1 MTTEVVIVGG
11 GVGGTVTANRLLKR
25 LEREI
30 GAGEVEITLVSDNPK
45 HIYKPTFFYVPFGEK
60 EPEDAE
66 RPLADLVNRR
76 VDLVYDRVQDVDTDR
91 KALDLAANGE
101 VGYDY
106 LVVATGAIPDL
117 EATPGF
123 GADGDA
129 HHFYDG
135 EAATALRRELADFDE
150 GHLVLSVMGTPHV
163 CPAAPVEFTML
174 ADAELRR
181 RGVRDDVTITY
192 TYPLPR
198 LHSVRPVAEWAE
210 PRFAERDIQSQT
222 SFNPETVDG
231 EEQVIHSL
239 EGTDL
244 EYDLLV
250 GIPEFRSGSLIQDA
264 GLGEEWME
272 VDKHTLESDHAEDVY
287 GLGDVT
293 NIPTSKAGSV
303 AHYAAGTV
311 VDRIAARVRGHEPR
325 ARFAGDTI
333 CFLEAGM
340 EEGSHISFDYDTDP
354 VVRDQTEFIHWAK
367 FAYNEMYW
375 LTARGLA

>member
-231 EEQVIHSL
+231 EEQGIHSL

>member
-1 MTTEVVIVGG
+1 MTQQIVVVGG

-25 LEREI
+25 LEREVS
-30 GAGEVEITLVSDNPK
+30 AGEVEITLVSDSPK

-76 VDLVYDRVQDVDTDR
+76 VNLIYDRVELIDTDA
-91 KALDLAANGE
+91 KTLDLQRSGSY
-101 VGYDY
+101 GYDY
-106 LVVATGAIPDL
+106 LTVATGAKPDL

-123 GADGDA
+123 GDGDA

-135 EAATALRRELADFDE
+135 EAANSLRRALADFDA
-150 GHLVLSVMGTPHV
+150 GALVLSVMGTPHV

-174 ADAELRR
+174 ADAEFRK
-181 RGVRDDVTITY
+181 RGIRDDVTITY

-198 LHSVRPVAEWAE
+198 LHSVRPVAEWTE
-210 PRFAERDIQSQT
+210 PRYTEREVST
-222 SFNPETVDG
+222 KAPFNPETVDA
-231 EEQVIHSL
+231 EEGVIHSL
-239 EGTDL
+239 EDTSV

-250 GIPEFRSGSLIQDA
+250 GIPEFKAADLIA
-264 GLGEEWME
+264 ESGLGEEWME
-272 VDKHTLESDHAEDVY
+272 VDKHTLESDHAEDVW

-293 NIPTSKAGSV
+293 NVPTSKAGSV

-311 VDRIAARVRGHEPR
+311 VDRIASVVRGHEPR
-325 ARFAGDTI
+325 SRFDGDTI
-333 CFLEAGM
+333 CFLEAGL
-340 EEGSHISFDYDTDP
+340 EEGSHISFDYESEP